1 MLRWNSM
8 QELIAIQEKMNRLFE
23 ETLYRR
29 EFPEGPDEPAV
40 ARWAPAAD
48 AYESAEEYVFRV
60 EIPGVSL
67 SDVKLEVEGARL
79 RVSGTRPEVDPAS
92 RFLRMERVYGDFGR
106 EFEIPHDIE
115 ADGISA
121 SLAAGI
127 LTIRAPKT
135 PARTGEGK

>member
-1 MLRWNSM
+1 M

-29 EFPEGPDEPAV
+29 EFPDGPDERAA

-48 AYESAEEYVFRV
+48 AYESADEYVFRV

-67 SDVKLEVEGARL
+67 SDVKLEVDGQHL
-79 RVSGTRPEVDPAS
+79 RVSGMRPEVDPAA
-92 RFLRMERVYGDFGR
+92 RFLRMERVYGDFDR
-106 EFEIPHDIE
+106 DFEIPHDID

-121 SLAAGI
+121 SLSGGI
-127 LTIRAPKT
+127 LTIRAPKK
-135 PARTGEGK
+135 PASGEGEK